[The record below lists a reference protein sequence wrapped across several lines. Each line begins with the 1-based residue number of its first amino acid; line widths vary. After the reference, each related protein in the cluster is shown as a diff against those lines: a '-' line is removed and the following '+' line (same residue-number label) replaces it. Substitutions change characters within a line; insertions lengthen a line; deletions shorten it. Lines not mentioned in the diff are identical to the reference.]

1 MPKTN
6 PYPRIGNWIRILGL
20 AWAAAWLG
28 TGSAKAWWDGD
39 WPLRKL
45 ITIDTTAT
53 GTPISDPIGSSPVLI
68 RLHDGDFRF
77 TYAKPDGT
85 DLRFIAADDKT
96 PLAFHIEKFDSLL
109 NEAFV
114 WVNVPGLKPGTKT
127 TFWLYYGNAGPKA
140 VKVESAKDTYDSDT
154 TLVYHF
160 NEKGQPCYDFSGQ
173 GNTAG
178 SAGVPADGSL
188 IGTGLRMDGKTA
200 VAIPPSPS
208 LSWPEGG
215 SLTWSAWLKFGPPQ
229 SNAVIFDR
237 RDGSSFFLLGTDKG
251 IPFVAVSYQGGAVR
265 TSAGPAIAPGAW
277 HHVAVV
283 ASFTQITLYIDGDA
297 YGSVNAALPALNG
310 AATLGGDGSGVTGGT
325 GFVGEMDELQMAK
338 VARSAGFIKL
348 AAAVQGPDAG
358 AKAISMADDEQQA
371 SWFSFLKKGYVGI
384 ILGSLTPDGWAVI
397 VILAVMSI
405 ISWLVMI
412 SKAMYLNRVVKG
424 NAEFIREWHK
434 VAADLSV
441 IDEQAPAPSPTA
453 APTGE
458 TPVKIGGA
466 KPPVGRKSAARNSP
480 LYQIYHLGIQEIRH
494 RLESKQDGGTRRAVI
509 SARSIEAIRASL
521 DGGFVRE
528 SHRLSSQMVL
538 LTIAISGG
546 PFLGLLGTVVGVM
559 ITFAA
564 VAQAGD
570 VNVNAIAPGI
580 AAALAATVAGLAVAI
595 PALFGYNYLL
605 TRIKATTS
613 DMQVFID
620 EFVTK
625 LAEFYAGD

>member
-1 MPKTN
+1 MPSDT
-6 PYPRIGNWIRILGL
+6 RTTRFALRLRLLGL
-20 AWAAAWLG
+20 VCMMAWGGAS
-28 TGSAKAWWDGD
+28 SAKAWWDGD

-53 GTPISDPIGSSPVLI
+53 GTPISDPIGSTPVLV

-77 TYAKPDGT
+77 SYTKPDGT

-114 WVNVPGLKPGTKT
+114 WVRVPDLKPGAKT
-127 TFWLYYGNAGPKA
+127 SFWLYYGNAGPKA
-140 VKVESAKDTYDSDT
+140 VKAEDAKDTFDSDT
-154 TLVYHF
+154 ALVYHF

-173 GNTAG
+173 GNTAAN
-178 SAGVPADGSL
+178 AGIPADGSL
-188 IGTGLRMDGKTA
+188 IGTGLRLDGKTA
-200 VAIPPSPS
+200 VTVPSSPS
-208 LSWPEGG
+208 LNWSEGG
-215 SLTWSAWLKFGPPQ
+215 PMTWSAWVKFGALQ
-229 SNAVIFDR
+229 SNSILFSR
-237 RDGSSFFLLGTDKG
+237 RDGGNFFLVGADMG
-251 IPFVAVSYQGGAVR
+251 VPMVVMSYQGGAVR
-265 TSAGPAIAPGAW
+265 SSAGAPVAPNSW
-277 HHVAVV
+277 HHLAVV
-283 ASFTQITLYIDGDA
+283 ASVGRVTLYLDGES
-297 YGSVNAALPALNG
+297 YGSVSNSLPAIAG
-310 AATLGGDGSGVTGGT
+310 SSVIGGDGAGVTSGT
-325 GFVGEMDELQMAK
+325 GFVGEMDELEISR
-338 VARSAGFIKL
+338 VDRPAGFLKL
-348 AAAVQGPDAG
+348 AASEQGPDGG
-358 AKAISMADDEQQA
+358 AKVLSLGEDEQQA
-371 SWFSFLKKGYVGI
+371 SWFSFLKKGYVGVI
-384 ILGSLTPDGWAVI
+384 FSSLTPDGWAVI
-397 VILAVMSI
+397 CILAVMSL
-405 ISWLVMI
+405 ISWAVMI
-412 SKAMYLNRVVKG
+412 SKAVYLNRVVAG
-424 NAEFIREWHK
+424 NAEFIKEWHK

-441 IDEQAPAPSPTA
+441 IDEPPPSAQPAA
-453 APTGE
+453 GDA
-458 TPVKIGGA
+458 PVKLGGA
-466 KPPVGRKSAARNSP
+466 KPPVGRKGAARSSP
-480 LYQIYHLGIQEIRH
+480 LYQIYHIGIQEIRH
-494 RLESKQDGGTRRAVI
+494 RLDSKVEGSSRKTVI

-521 DGGFVRE
+521 DGGYVRE

-625 LAEFYAGD
+625 LAEFYSGD